1 MRERAERVRERGDG
15 DGGGVLGILGGEVAE
30 RTQFGR
36 GVLNLHG
43 LRARFARGAR
53 GRGPGAR
60 SALRLVVLGFQ
71 ALEFF
76 EGAVVVAAGGI
87 DAALE
92 AAEGVCAAAEGLAS
106 GAVLFQGPGI
116 LHFAFEDLGIDSSKA
131 AEQPFVIDEGIDEE
145 AFFGGGG
152 LPTLLVFGGEG
163 FEVGGILA
171 ADDLRF
177 GVNAGFGG
185 IETGDGLARDGAWT
199 GGLLRVE
206 TVRFDL
212 LDGGHK

>member
-1 MRERAERVRERGDG
+1 
-15 DGGGVLGILGGEVAE
+15 VLELA
-30 RTQFGR
+30 
-36 GVLNLHG
+36 
-43 LRARFARGAR
+43 A
-53 GRGPGAR
+53 
-60 SALRLVVLGFQ
+60 LGFQ

-92 AAEGVCAAAEGLAS
+92 AVEGGLAAAEGLA
-106 GAVLFQGPGI
+106 GRAVAFGIPGV
-116 LHFAFEDLGIDSSKA
+116 LHFAFEDFGIDSAKT
-131 AEQPFVIDEGIDEE
+131 AEEPFVVDEGIDEE